1 MTRNTKRNIK
11 RKFDLLL
18 FDLGA
23 TLLYF
28 DSEFV
33 RIKPIADE
41 ALFQQLTNL
50 GYRVDKESLAKR
62 LFDLENSAFDE
73 RVVDLHERTTDSILR
88 STLEQVGLN
97 DITDAHIKIAIH
109 TMLNVYESHWQLG
122 DDTLA
127 TLKEL
132 DAQGYAMCIISNA
145 SDYDNVVRLMEKG
158 SLYEYF
164 DLTLVSAKE
173 GLRKPHPDMFQ
184 KALAYFK
191 LPVERAIMIGDTVDA
206 DIKGA
211 KEIGMKSIWINR
223 WADNFQNRAH
233 LSHIT
238 PDATISRLA
247 ELPSRLSNWK

>member
-1 MTRNTKRNIK
+1 MTRSTKNNNK
-11 RKFDLLL
+11 RRFDLLL

-33 RIKPIADE
+33 KIKPMADE

-50 GYRVDKESLAKR
+50 GYRVDKDALAKR

-73 RVVDLHERTTDSILR
+73 RVVDLHERTTDAILK
-88 STLEQVGLN
+88 STLEQVGLK
-97 DITDAHIKIAIH
+97 DIADAHIKIAVH

-122 DDTLA
+122 DDTLT

-132 DAQGYAMCIISNA
+132 KTQDYPMCVISNA

-158 SLYEYF
+158 NLYEFF

-184 KALAYFK
+184 KALAHFK
-191 LPVERAIMIGDTVDA
+191 VPVERAVMIGDTVDA

-211 KEIGMKSIWINR
+211 KDIGMKSIWINR

-238 PDATISRLA
+238 PDATIDRLS
-247 ELPSRLSNWK
+247 ELPNLLINWK